1 LAPPLVELVMIR
13 SVALAAALLLV
24 APITALAA
32 APQGAVTPVERCTTE
47 GRGDTSQV
55 AACVRGLAA
64 QEEARLVRAYDATMT
79 SLNAMQRLDLE
90 EMQTAWVAFRDADCA
105 SYIGQTGL
113 ETQGPVRAATCAYD
127 RARRRADEL
136 GQSRRPRTEVF
147 RAVGAEGDGEAR
159 ARKAAVCVKR
169 IDGDDVSGARECL
182 SNLADKEDD
191 RLNAVYR
198 AALGRLDTPARKE
211 ALRKAQRAWITW
223 RDLNCTDYLSPS
235 DPDNHDNRLR
245 ILMNACYYHRA
256 GERADELDRYPAH
269 KPAPV
274 SAVQEAA
281 RCDGETSEVL
291 DCISELLD
299 AQDARLNRAYQAA
312 LAQPEPGRTA
322 LRNAQRSW
330 IKTRDAECNAIID
343 VGPVVRVGLEGNLEV
358 TRCLLKRTEARAAV
372 LERQVKS

>member
-1 LAPPLVELVMIR
+1 MIR
-13 SVALAAALLLV
+13 SVVLAVALLFAAPATVLAAEPRV
-24 APITALAA
+24 
-32 APQGAVTPVERCTTE
+32 AVTPVERCTAE
-47 GRGDTSQV
+47 GRGDTGQV
-55 AACVRGLAA
+55 AACIRGLAT
-64 QEEARLVRAYDATMT
+64 QEEARLDRAYDAAMT
-79 SLNAMQRLDLE
+79 RLNEMQRLDLE

-105 SYIGQTGL
+105 SYIGQTGM
-113 ETQGPVRAATCAYD
+113 ETRGPERAAACAYD

-136 GQSRRPRTEVF
+136 DHDRRPRTDVF
-147 RAVGAEGDGEAR
+147 RAVGAEGDGEVR
-159 ARKAAVCVKR
+159 ARRAAACVQR
-169 IDGDDVSGARECL
+169 IDGDYVDGARVCL
-182 SNLADKEDD
+182 VKLADKEDD
-191 RLNAVYR
+191 RLNRAYA

-281 RCDGETSEVL
+281 RCDGDTSEVL
-291 DCISELLD
+291 ECISELLD

-343 VGPVVRVGLEGNLEV
+343 VGPDVRVGLEGNLEV

-372 LERQVKS
+372 LERQVKP

>member
-1 LAPPLVELVMIR
+1 MIR

-147 RAVGAEGDGEAR
+147 RAVGAEGDGEGR
-159 ARKAAVCVKR
+159 ARKAAACVKQ
-169 IDGDDVSGARECL
+169 IDGDYVDGARECL
-182 SNLADKEDD
+182 GKLADKEDA
-191 RLNAVYR
+191 RLNAAYA
-198 AALGRLDTPARKE
+198 AALGRLDTPVRKQ
-211 ALRKAQRAWITW
+211 ALRKAQRAWIDW
-223 RDLNCTDYLSPS
+223 RDLNCVDYLEPS
-235 DPDNHDNRLR
+235 DSANYDNRTYVR
-245 ILMNACYYHRA
+245 MAACYYYRT

-269 KPAPV
+269 KPEPV
-274 SAVQEAA
+274 TAVQEAA
-281 RCDGETSEVL
+281 RCDGETYDVL
-291 DCISELLD
+291 DCVGELLD

-312 LAQPEPGRTA
+312 LAQPEPGRAA
-322 LRNAQRSW
+322 LRNDQRAW
-330 IKTRDAECNAIID
+330 IKTRDATCDAVLD
-343 VGPVVRVGLEGNLEV
+343 VGPDVRVGLQGNIEV
-358 TRCLLKRTEARAAV
+358 TRCLLKQTEARAAV
-372 LERQVKS
+372 LERQPKP